1 MINIIFCEINHIENT
16 KIRELSK
23 DTVTV
28 KVDCSKEFAYQLIE
42 YDLFN
47 TSKTFVLYNMDIF
60 YSKSILNAK
69 KIRILLNLL
78 NNSIYEVVIVLD
90 KKLNMNNKN
99 LKQLNLFNYEEL
111 LDTIENKNQYLNN
124 YIKSNNYNISKQN
137 LNILINNLDFNLS
150 SIVSELDKLS
160 CFNTNI
166 SLSSIN
172 NLSYKNTSSNVFDLI
187 SFILNNN
194 YNKSRE
200 LFQKLII
207 EGTKP
212 ISILSILSTQINFIY
227 VVKKLSLNNDVN
239 YITSTLNIHPYRVKQ
254 TLNSIARVSLFKI
267 ENKLIKIAELDYKY
281 KNAIL
286 NPENLITE
294 LII

>member
-1 MINIIFCEINHIENT
+1 MINIIFCEINHIENA
-16 KIRELSK
+16 KIRQLSK

-60 YSKSILNAK
+60 YSKSIFNAK

-78 NNSIYEVVIVLD
+78 NNSIYEVIIVLD

-99 LKQLNLFNYEEL
+99 LKQLHLFNYEEL

-150 SIVSELDKLS
+150 SIVTELDKLS
-160 CFNTNI
+160 CFNPTI
-166 SLSSIN
+166 SLNLIN
-172 NLSYKNTSSNVFDLI
+172 NLSYKNTTSNVFDLI

-200 LFQKLII
+200 LFQRLII

-227 VVKKLSLNNDVN
+227 VVKKLSLNNDIN
-239 YITSTLNIHPYRVKQ
+239 YITSTLNIHPYRAKQ
-254 TLNSIARVSLFKI
+254 TLNSVTRVSLFKI
-267 ENKLIKIAELDYKY
+267 ENKLIKIAQLDYKY
-281 KNAIL
+281 KNALL